1 MHDTS
6 SEESNSNL
14 FNEAAGYIAKLTGVG
29 IAVGGLHYGFSGME
43 EAGTSLSY
51 AAAAIFATSV
61 YDCIKQGL
69 KRDDN
74 LTTEAPIQ
82 YGAIYEVINDSSPSL
97 K

>member
-1 MHDTS
+1 MYNTP
-6 SEESNSNL
+6 SEKCNSNL

-51 AAAAIFATSV
+51 AAAAVFATAV

-69 KRDDN
+69 KRDDSPA
-74 LTTEAPIQ
+74 TEAPLQ
-82 YGAIYEVINDSSPSL
+82 YGAIYEAINDSSPSPQ
-97 K
+97 